1 MQIMN
6 GSGKYA
12 IHLSKHVIV
21 LLTSDTECQTR
32 NDMDLQITFMKND
45 NCVFFSSIQL
55 NSKIRKRGRKCCM
68 INCIYK

>member
-12 IHLSKHVIV
+12 IDLSKHVIV

-32 NDMDLQITFMKND
+32 NDMDLQITLMKND
-45 NCVFFSSIQL
+45 NCVFFFF
-55 NSKIRKRGRKCCM
+55 
-68 INCIYK
+68 YTTE

>member
-6 GSGKYA
+6 GSGIYA
-12 IHLSKHVIV
+12 IDLSKHVIMLY

-45 NCVFFSSIQL
+45 NCVFFSSI
-55 NSKIRKRGRKCCM
+55 
-68 INCIYK
+68 